1 MHSDRLRFL
10 GVESSWA
17 VVRFVK
23 SIVCVSCKKS
33 DEAKDKIDDGKK
45 V

>member
-1 MHSDRLRFL
+1 MGLFSLL
-10 GVESSWA
+10 APSESSWA